1 MADVVWPPSLPQ
13 FVQES
18 GYSESL
24 PDQTIE
30 TSMSAGP
37 PKIRRRF
44 TASFRPI
51 QCTIMCTA
59 AQAETFETFDLTT
72 LRGGSLPFD
81 WVNPRTQTPATFRFR
96 KPVPQYSPFGGNNV
110 MISMRLERIPG

>member
-1 MADVVWPPSLPQ
+1 MADVTWPVSLPQ

-24 PDQTIE
+24 EDQTVE
-30 TSMSAGP
+30 TGMSSGP
-37 PKIRRRF
+37 VKIRRRF

-59 AQAETFETFDLTT
+59 AQAATFETFYVTT

-81 WVNPRTQTPATFRFR
+81 WVNPRTQTAATFRFR
-96 KPVPQYSPFGGNNV
+96 KPVPQYSVFGGTNV